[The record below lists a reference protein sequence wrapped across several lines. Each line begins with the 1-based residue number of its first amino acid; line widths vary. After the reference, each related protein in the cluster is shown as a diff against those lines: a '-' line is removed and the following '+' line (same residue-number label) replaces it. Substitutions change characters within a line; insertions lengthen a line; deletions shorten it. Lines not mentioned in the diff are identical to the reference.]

1 MQRRADD
8 SFASAPRKGTPTPYG
23 RALFDAPVWYALC
36 SPPWVRRVRMPIR
49 TTLLELVEAVSEF
62 ADNEAEVIATVVHM
76 VNSGEVE
83 LCGTFRGQRFA
94 ADVAYAA

>member
-1 MQRRADD
+1 M
-8 SFASAPRKGTPTPYG
+8 
-23 RALFDAPVWYALC
+23 
-36 SPPWVRRVRMPIR
+36 VRRVHMAIR

-62 ADNEAEVIATVVHM
+62 ADNEAELVATVVHM

-94 ADVAYAA
+94 DDVAYAA

>member
-1 MQRRADD
+1 M
-8 SFASAPRKGTPTPYG
+8 
-23 RALFDAPVWYALC
+23 
-36 SPPWVRRVRMPIR
+36 VRRVRMAIR
-49 TTLLELVEAVSEF
+49 TTLLELVEAVTEF
-62 ADNEAEVIATVVHM
+62 ADTEAEVVATVVHM